1 MSAVRTRSATG
12 KDAGPRQ
19 SDQEEDRGRSLAEWV
34 GVAMSLAIVLGLV
47 GLILYEHF
55 AGGTSPAMIQIT
67 PRSEELRR
75 EGNLVYLPLEV
86 SNGGDR
92 TAEQVRIRLSVGAN
106 GGQRPLPDVLV
117 DFLAGGQTVDVVI
130 VFPDDGSES
139 RVVVEGITFL
149 NP

>member
-34 GVAMSLAIVLGLV
+34 GVTMSLAIVLGLV

-55 AGGTSPAMIQIT
+55 AGGTGPATIQIT

-86 SNGGDR
+86 SNGGDL

-130 VFPDDGSES
+130 VFPDDGSEP

-149 NP
+149 DP